1 MSLAGTADST
11 GSTDDRFYPVS
22 DDVTHHLI
30 TKRHGHGEPNGPLRQ
45 LEPGEPV
52 AHCLDDLRTEREDT
66 DMMLRSEKANRGF
79 CLYLSTAIP

>member
-1 MSLAGTADST
+1 MSLAGTGDST

-22 DDVTHHLI
+22 DDVPHHLI

-66 DMMLRSEKANRGF
+66 DMMLRSDEKPTEASA
-79 CLYLSTAIP
+79 CT